1 MLCCMPSIPL
11 GGEFCI
17 NKDVLIFAS
26 AGPLIWFFLN
36 NNKLECD
43 TLTHRKKK
51 NGKNALRSHGPPHA
65 VTKKTK
71 LEKSVKRLNVMST
84 LPSLYDEEGE
94 LCINKDVLI
103 LLLQDL

>member
-26 AGPLIWFFLN
+26 EGPLIWFFLD

-51 NGKNALRSHGPPHA
+51 NGKKCTQVSWPTARSD
-65 VTKKTK
+65 KENKTGK
-71 LEKSVKRLNVMST
+71 ECEEIKCNVNIAIIVWW
-84 LPSLYDEEGE
+84 GGG
-94 LCINKDVLI
+94 IVH
-103 LLLQDL
+103 Q